1 MELASLRN
9 GEQGMVSGI
18 FVDEKLKNRLKMCNL
33 QVGKKV
39 KCIRH
44 APCGGIMVECDGI
57 CLGLR
62 RELAKGIMLCK
73 VQADA

>member
-1 MELASLRN
+1 
-9 GEQGMVSGI
+9 
-18 FVDEKLKNRLKMCNL
+18 MCNL

-44 APCGGIMVECDGI
+44 APFGGIMIECDGI

-62 RELAKGIMLCK
+62 KELAKNITLQK
-73 VQADA
+73 VEVNA

>member
-1 MELASLRN
+1 MELSNLKS
-9 GEQGMVSGI
+9 GEQGRVSGI
-18 FVDEKLKNRLKMCNL
+18 FADNKLKNRLKMCNL

-44 APCGGIMVECDGI
+44 APFGGIMIECDGI

-62 RELAKGIMLCK
+62 KELAKNITLQK
-73 VQADA
+73 VEVNA